1 MRWRVRV
8 ITKRQRKRAL
18 RIKANSIEEV
28 AQKLAKHSSKMTDF
42 EIENPVSDPHY
53 WKTLILT
60 KLFHNTHSE
69 DLTLLLK

>member
-1 MRWRVRV
+1 MRWQVRV

-28 AQKLAKHSSKMTDF
+28 AEKLAKHSSKMTDF
-42 EIENPVSDPHY
+42 EIENPVNDPQY

-60 KLFHNTHSE
+60 RLFHNTHSE